1 MLCTCS
7 LSLTC
12 SHYLVNKYF
21 WSLSP
26 TCSPQ
31 YLVNKYFRDSDGMVS
46 VIGLYQQPSPTTDS
60 WGEPE
65 ETASLQWLKLFLLQ
79 HLFLQKHM
87 YRLHVCCVVTPPS
100 SLNHFISIGTK
111 DSGQSTIK
119 SFPLCLRT
127 SIHSL
132 GYSPNQALLIPMN
145 KRQHSS
151 KLTTRLPSTGL
162 WKQNSQL
169 IGDNAIFI
177 NANELLI

>member
-1 MLCTCS
+1 MLCTCC
-7 LSLTC
+7 LSPTC
-12 SHYLVNKYF
+12 SPHYLVNKYF
-21 WSLSP
+21 
-26 TCSPQ
+26 Q
-31 YLVNKYFRDSDGMVS
+31 DSDGTVS
-46 VIGLYQQPSPTTDS
+46 VIGLYQQPPPCDS
-60 WGEPE
+60 LREPE
-65 ETASLQWLKLFLLQ
+65 EITSLPWLKLFLLQ
-79 HLFLQKHM
+79 HLLLQKHM

-119 SFPLCLRT
+119 PFPLCLRT

-132 GYSPNQALLIPMN
+132 ESPLNQGLLILIN